1 MMKWTHAAGAAE
13 TLCEPWV
20 LHRFVRACPWS
31 HEHLSRARRAA
42 SVGSRRSTI
51 VGSAAANEAQ
61 KDTVVTNGDDDDEDW
76 PSIWDSGCVELEMKI
91 GHSIHDHCSPLL
103 FVETISVFFINDL

>member
-1 MMKWTHAAGAAE
+1 MLQEQQRRCVSLGFFIDSFVHALGHMNTSGPGEQRQLDPGGAP
-13 TLCEPWV
+13 LWDP
-20 LHRFVRACPWS
+20 LRP
-31 HEHLSRARRAA
+31 
-42 SVGSRRSTI
+42 
-51 VGSAAANEAQ
+51 N
-61 KDTVVTNGDDDDEDW
+61 TVVTNGDDDDEDW

>member
-31 HEHLSRARRAA
+31 HEHLRARRAA

-51 VGSAAANEAQ
+51 VGSAAA
-61 KDTVVTNGDDDDEDW
+61 KYVSL
-76 PSIWDSGCVELEMKI
+76 PPR
-91 GHSIHDHCSPLL
+91 PLDPLPL
-103 FVETISVFFINDL
+103 FVSEFHTEIVK

>member
-31 HEHLSRARRAA
+31 HEHLSLLVAGPGEQRQLDPGGAPLWDPLRPMRLKKIQWLPTVTTTTKTGPA
-42 SVGSRRSTI
+42 SG
-51 VGSAAANEAQ
+51 
-61 KDTVVTNGDDDDEDW
+61 TVDAL
-76 PSIWDSGCVELEMKI
+76 SLR
-91 GHSIHDHCSPLL
+91 
-103 FVETISVFFINDL
+103 

>member
-31 HEHLSRARRAA
+31 HEHLSLLVAGPGEQRQLDPGGAPLWDPLR
-42 SVGSRRSTI
+42 
-51 VGSAAANEAQ
+51 
-61 KDTVVTNGDDDDEDW
+61 
-76 PSIWDSGCVELEMKI
+76 PSMSLFLPVLL
-91 GHSIHDHCSPLL
+91 IHCLSL
-103 FVETISVFFINDL
+103 FLNFTLKL